1 MTDAPE
7 RRYGDREVRLILKAA
22 VDLQRRAAED
32 VSSTGGMSL
41 SELEQVAGEAGIDP
55 ALIRRAAAELDMPAP
70 VDRPNRFLGSPTEVI
85 VERTIDIPLDPE
97 NFDRMLDVVRATTRA
112 VGEVSTVGRQF
123 GWKGRLQDAKTDVSI
138 SAGEARTTFRVR
150 IALEELAVGHFMLK
164 GTLFGVGGGLGT
176 AALASSLGF
185 FAPIVGLG
193 VAGTGY
199 LWARRGLARSAE
211 TFRQQARDLV
221 EALAARAAEIGGPRT
236 PRQPD
241 AKPRLRMT
249 SESG

>member
-22 VDLQRRAAED
+22 ADLQRRAAED
-32 VSSTGGMSL
+32 ASSAGGMSL
-41 SELEQVAGEAGIDP
+41 SELEQVASEAGIDP
-55 ALIRRAAAELDMPAP
+55 ALIRRAAADLDVPSP
-70 VDRPNRFLGSPTEVI
+70 RDRPNRFLGSPTEII
-85 VERTIDIPLDPE
+85 VERTTDVPLDPE

-123 GWKGRLQDAKTDVSI
+123 GWKGRLHDAKTDVSI

-150 IALEELAVGHFMLK
+150 IALDELAVGHFMLK
-164 GTLFGVGGGLGT
+164 GTMFGVGGGLGT

-211 TFRQQARDLV
+211 TFRQHARDLV
-221 EALAARAAEIGGPRT
+221 DALAARAAEIGPRS
-236 PRQPD
+236 
-241 AKPRLRMT
+241 PRLKFQEGQSR
-249 SESG
+249 